1 MDSAGVWMLLAV
13 AALMLATGLP
23 TWILLIGVAIAF
35 AALGVLTGAF
45 SLALM
50 TALPGRIIGLL
61 ESDVLQALPLFVLIG
76 ALLHHLP
83 LADVLFKA
91 GRRALGWSGAGAS
104 LSGIA
109 LGALLAPMNGS
120 AGASV
125 SMLGRT
131 VYPQLKRR
139 GIPPERGAALV
150 CAAGTLGVVVPPSLV
165 LILLGDAMLRA
176 HTEAVNASGQAAR
189 IINTQDVFRGALIPA
204 AMLLLLYALIA
215 WQQNRSARTHQS
227 DTEGTLGRAH
237 WFAAGATVLLI
248 AGLLLSVSLGYLYAV
263 EAAATGCVALCIASA
278 LSGTLRLSV
287 LKAVLRDTM
296 AITGALFALL
306 LAATTFTLTLRAFG
320 TDRWLTQLMSGVP
333 GGAAELLAVA
343 LLGLALCALVLD
355 AFEMIFVVIPIVLP
369 PVLMR
374 APDATW
380 VAVLVLL
387 ILQLSFMIPPFGYA
401 VMIVRTQLRAALS
414 NAGLIRAL
422 LPYVAAQLLVLACVL
437 ARPNLI
443 WHSADFNVPAKSETT
458 PAQPSMNLQDLVKQQ
473 SDKN

>member
-13 AALMLATGLP
+13 AVLMIGTGLP
-23 TWILLIGVAIAF
+23 TWVLLIGVALAF
-35 AALGVLTGAF
+35 ALLGILTGAF

-50 TALPGRIIGLL
+50 TALPGRVIGLL

-83 LADVLFKA
+83 LADVLFKT
-91 GRRALGWSGAGAS
+91 GRQTLGRTGAGAS
-104 LSGIA
+104 LSGVA

-125 SMLGRT
+125 SMLART
-131 VYPQLKRR
+131 VHPQLTQR
-139 GIPPERGAALV
+139 GLNAERSAALV

-176 HTEAVNASGQAAR
+176 HTEAVNATGRAVR

-215 WQQNRSARTHQS
+215 WQQNRSARDTTS
-227 DTEGTLGRAH
+227 DGASAITRVQWL
-237 WFAAGATVLLI
+237 AAGATVLLI
-248 AGLLLSVSLGYLYAV
+248 GGLLASVTLGYLYAV
-263 EAAATGCVALCIASA
+263 EAAATGCVVLCVASA
-278 LSGTLRLSV
+278 LTRTLTLTV
-287 LKAVLRDTM
+287 AKAVLRDTM

-320 TDRWLTQLMSGVP
+320 TDRWMTQLLSAMP
-333 GGAAELLAVA
+333 GGTVELLTVA
-343 LLGLALCALVLD
+343 LLGLALCAFVLD
-355 AFEMIFVVIPIVLP
+355 AFEMIFVVVPIVLP
-369 PVLMR
+369 PLLMR

-387 ILQLSFMIPPFGYA
+387 ILQLSFMVPPFGYA
-401 VMIVRTQLRAALS
+401 VMIVRKQLRPALGSAALM
-414 NAGLIRAL
+414 RAL
-422 LPYVAAQLLVLACVL
+422 WPYVAAQLLVLVCVL
-437 ARPNLI
+437 ARPGLI
-443 WHSADFNVPAKSETT
+443 WHSADFDTPTKTEAT
-458 PAQPSMNLQDLVKQQ
+458 PAQPSMNLQDLLGGQ
-473 SDKN
+473 SDKK